1 MTEPT
6 ESPATQPQPS
16 RLRRRIIGPFTG
28 AQILGVIAA
37 IVIAAVSLSVLT
49 APLTPPGQALPTPG
63 SPMYVVGSPQP
74 GFRIGDLA
82 PELTGSTANGETVQL
97 TDLDGN
103 PVRLA
108 DLRGHPVW
116 INFWATWCPPCQA
129 ETPILREMHDKY
141 SDEGLR
147 IVGISVQETTAED
160 VRNYVDKYSLDY
172 IVGFDATS
180 AIFNAYRSYVL
191 PTQFFID
198 GDGVIRHVRLGGVTR
213 DEADETIQELLNS
226 QS

>member
-1 MTEPT
+1 MTDPI
-6 ESPATQPQPS
+6 ESPSTPPQQS
-16 RLRRRIIGPFTG
+16 RLRRKLIGPFTG
-28 AQILGVIAA
+28 AQILGVVAA
-37 IVIAAVSLSVLT
+37 IVIAGVTLSVLT
-49 APLTPPGQALPTPG
+49 APLARPGQALPTPG

-82 PELTGSTANGETVQL
+82 PELTGTTASGETVQL
-97 TDLDGN
+97 ADLDGN

-108 DLRGHPVW
+108 DLRGKAVW

-129 ETPILREMHDKY
+129 ETPILREMYQKY
-141 SDEGLR
+141 ANQGLE
-147 IVGISVQETTAED
+147 IVAISVQETTVDD

-172 IVGFDATS
+172 TVGFDATS

-198 GDGVIRHVRLGGVTR
+198 RNGVIRQVRLGGVTR
-213 DEADETIQELLNS
+213 DEADQTIQELLDI
-226 QS
+226 